1 MSEEEIV
8 HMLSSAGTVT
18 KFRLMTNPET
28 GKPKGFGFADFS
40 DPDSAA
46 SAVRNLNDRE
56 IQGRKIRVDWPH
68 NNEKDS
74 VPQDYSQMASTA
86 NAGNVTA
93 GGQSLAGAAAP
104 APLPPLPQGVDLPP
118 NLKCADA
125 ISNTLKTLPPPQ
137 LLDILSQ
144 MKTLAMS
151 DPETAKRLMQEAPQL
166 AYAIFQALVLMNLV
180 DPSVLATVV
189 EQNVQGAGGS
199 QIPMQ
204 GTTTAA
210 GATAAAAA
218 AAQQQQQSQQSQPS
232 SLPQH
237 PPPPQQQLPTQYP
250 YQLPGRPGIPP
261 TAAPQQQPQQPPPP
275 PQPSYAQLPSH
286 PSFPQ
291 QHQQP
296 QQFPSSLPHPPPQQQ
311 QPQQPQSGPT
321 APTMSPEQRQMLE
334 QVMQLD
340 QRTIDSLPPNERMQI
355 MQLRQQYQQI
365 GVR

>member
-18 KFRLMTNPET
+18 KFRLMTNPDT

-40 DPDSAA
+40 DADSAA
-46 SAVRNLNDRE
+46 SAVRNLNDHE

-74 VPQDYSQMASTA
+74 VPQDYSQVNSA
-86 NAGNVTA
+86 NDMA
-93 GGQSLAGAAAP
+93 GGATGGPP
-104 APLPPLPQGVDLPP
+104 ALPPLPPGVDLPP

-144 MKTLAMS
+144 MKTLTMS
-151 DPETAKRLMQEAPQL
+151 DPETAKRLMKEAPQL

-180 DPSVLATVV
+180 DPNVLATVV
-189 EQNVQGAGGS
+189 EQNVQASSS
-199 QIPMQ
+199 QIPL
-204 GTTTAA
+204 
-210 GATAAAAA
+210 
-218 AAQQQQQSQQSQPS
+218 QQQQ
-232 SLPQH
+232 
-237 PPPPQQQLPTQYP
+237 
-250 YQLPGRPGIPP
+250 
-261 TAAPQQQPQQPPPP
+261 
-275 PQPSYAQLPSH
+275 
-286 PSFPQ
+286 
-291 QHQQP
+291 
-296 QQFPSSLPHPPPQQQ
+296 PPQQQ
-311 QPQQPQSGPT
+311 QQQQPPQMPQQPPQYGYPPPPQMQNRAVPT
-321 APTMSPEQRQMLE
+321 PQQYAPPPQVPQPQAPPSMSPEQRQMLE

-355 MQLRQQYQQI
+355 MQLRQQYQQM